1 MELSYLNNAHPAF
14 LESMYNDYVQDPDGI
29 DQEYRKFFDGFHFA
43 LASGKDGSTSQA
55 LSPKEFNVMSLI
67 HAYRNNGHL
76 EPTPILF
83 DREKSA
89 KPFSNSKITGLS
101 DKDLSTTFAC
111 GSVIG
116 LGPATLTKIIEHLR
130 QGYCQTLGYQYNYI
144 RNTEEREWFRHKI
157 EGGPHFVDYS
167 VEKKEHILRMLNKA
181 TIFEKFLGT
190 KYIGE
195 KRFSLEGGE
204 TAIPALESI
213 VEQAAEEGV
222 EEVIIGM
229 AHRGRLNVLT
239 NLMGK
244 TYDEIFSEFEGFE
257 PEKTFGDGDVKYHL
271 GFSSL
276 FTTKSGKKGNL
287 KNNSP

>member
-1 MELSYLNNAHPAF
+1 
-14 LESMYNDYVQDPDGI
+14 
-29 DQEYRKFFDGFHFA
+29 
-43 LASGKDGSTSQA
+43 
-55 LSPKEFNVMSLI
+55 
-67 HAYRNNGHL
+67 
-76 EPTPILF
+76 
-83 DREKSA
+83 
-89 KPFSNSKITGLS
+89 
-101 DKDLSTTFAC
+101 
-111 GSVIG
+111 
-116 LGPATLTKIIEHLR
+116 
-130 QGYCQTLGYQYNYI
+130 
-144 RNTEEREWFRHKI
+144 
-157 EGGPHFVDYS
+157 
-167 VEKKEHILRMLNKA
+167 MLNKA

-276 FTTKSGKKGNL
+276 FTTKSGKKVN
-287 KNNSP
+287 